1 MKIDSDRLR
10 TLRKR
15 KKLSRPDLERVSGI
29 NTRTI
34 QRLENEPDKSKS
46 TREDTVNRLA
56 DALDVEPDVLTGESD
71 LPDADEAPFAESS
84 GVRRVRIGAQITP
97 KARLSYDLIKRRY
110 DVNATDVIYMAP
122 LLFTLLAEASL
133 AWRRE
138 KLEEAREASRQL
150 GQIGG
155 YWRGGLGTGLNE
167 AVYNGIARE
176 EESISSADLFG
187 EHLYDDPGTS
197 LIDRYFFL
205 PDGENPF
212 ADFLRKMAHELA
224 IPGIVEIE
232 EGVLDDET
240 DFRFPYYEIC
250 GIELDNIAKRSL
262 IGRFALEIG
271 LLRISEISDYLIA
284 DDSPEERWTSLE
296 ESTSKKFG
304 DFNRSDLI
312 DFLMK
317 FAGSLAYPRG
327 EKIRELY
334 EENQY
339 GTLDTKFENGGDDQ

>member
-15 KKLSRPDLERVSGI
+15 KKLSRPDLARVSGI

-34 QRLENEPDKSKS
+34 QRLENESDKSKS
-46 TREDTVNRLA
+46 TREDTVVRLA
-56 DALDVEPDVLTGESD
+56 EALDVEPGALTGELD
-71 LPDADEAPFAESS
+71 LPDAEEAPFPE
-84 GVRRVRIGAQITP
+84 GCWVRIGAQISP

-110 DVNATDVIYMAP
+110 DVNATDIINIAP

-133 AWRRE
+133 AWRR
-138 KLEEAREASRQL
+138 KRSEEAREVSRQL
-150 GQIGG
+150 NQIDG
-155 YWRGGLGTGLNE
+155 YWRGGLSTGLDD
-167 AVYNGIARE
+167 AVYNGITRE

-187 EHLYDDPGTS
+187 EHLYEDPGTS

-212 ADFLRKMAHELA
+212 ADFLRKMADELA
-224 IPGIVEIE
+224 IPGIVEIDG
-232 EGVLDDET
+232 GVLDDKM

-250 GIELDNIAKRSL
+250 GTELDNIAKRSL
-262 IGRFALEIG
+262 IGRIALEIG
-271 LLRISEISDYLIA
+271 TLRISEIPDDLMA
-284 DDSPEERWTSLE
+284 DDASEECWTSLE
-296 ESTSKKFG
+296 ESTSEKFG
-304 DFNRSDLI
+304 DFNRVDLL

-317 FAGSLAYPRG
+317 YAGLFAYPRG

-334 EENQY
+334 EENRY
-339 GTLDTKFENGGDDQ
+339 GTMDTEFENGGDDQ